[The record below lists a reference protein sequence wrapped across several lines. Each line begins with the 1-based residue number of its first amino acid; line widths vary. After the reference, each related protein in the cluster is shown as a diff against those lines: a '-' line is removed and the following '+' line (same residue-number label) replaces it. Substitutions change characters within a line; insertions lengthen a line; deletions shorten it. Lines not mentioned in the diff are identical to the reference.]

1 MFYDVGEHEC
11 GCRRLIASNN
21 SDRKR
26 SLPAHQ
32 PQRSYK
38 PWRRNRLSLF
48 CPHPVLLVLVT
59 SAFSAIKHSTI
70 ATSLRAAARC
80 IGVFPSLSSTLLIT
94 AAALDTGRST
104 AAVGMSL

>member
-1 MFYDVGEHEC
+1 MCAREVGATFYDVGEHEC

-38 PWRRNRLSLF
+38 PWRRNRLTLF

-59 SAFSAIKHSTI
+59 SAFSAIRNSTI
-70 ATSLRAAARC
+70 AARLFDAATWTA
-80 IGVFPSLSSTLLIT
+80 VFLPTYHTDI
-94 AAALDTGRST
+94 
-104 AAVGMSL
+104 